1 MNDQHASS
9 HEVHSVRGYIFV
21 FLALIAG
28 TALTV
33 WASYIHF
40 GSPEINIAVALLIA
54 TVKAFLVVAYFMHL
68 ISEKKMIYCVMGFTA
83 FFFAALMGLTVW
95 SLAPNSLIHMQ
106 HVP

>member
-1 MNDQHASS
+1 MNDQHASG
-9 HEVHSVRGYIFV
+9 HETHSARGYIFV

-33 WASYIHF
+33 WASYIRF

-68 ISEKKMIYCVMGFTA
+68 ISEKKMIYCVMGFSA
-83 FFFAALMGLTVW
+83 FFFAALMGLTIW
-95 SLAPNSLIHMQ
+95 SLAPNSLIHI
-106 HVP
+106 